1 MMYRPNRTAINCHRT
16 AQTRRLRSKIVV
28 SKRCH
33 PFLESWSP
41 TDFLTNGI
49 EAESTQIS
57 VDWSFSSRSSRF
69 FFLSFWQPKTWVMPE
84 ISSGSIR
91 IRGVDVCVHVYVYI
105 YIYVEIHIGMEYK
118 LQRPH
123 RDVTGMMANGT
134 TIPLNGKTFSFSV
147 VNYYDLSRHV
157 YIGFAVSFFF
167 LQIFIPIWE
176 DDSSWRFW
184 FSGWNHQPD
193 TFLFVQVYTYGYGS
207 IPIHTILSGLF
218 TSINPSY
225 FDVNLAG
232 VLLVVLTH
240 LWQIQKNPTVKNVAL
255 G

>member
-69 FFLSFWQPKTWVMPE
+69 FLSFWQPKTWVMPE
-84 ISSGSIR
+84 ISNGSIR
-91 IRGVDVCVHVYVYI
+91 IRGVDVCVHVYV

-157 YIGFAVSFFF
+157 YIGFAVSFFSPNF
-167 LQIFIPIWE
+167 HPYLGGRFQLTILVFGLKPPARHFFVCTSLYIWL
-176 DDSSWRFW
+176 WI
-184 FSGWNHQPD
+184 N
-193 TFLFVQVYTYGYGS
+193 TYTYHFEWV
-207 IPIHTILSGLF
+207 IHIHKSQLFWCELSRGTIGGFDPSV
-218 TSINPSY
+218 TNPKES
-225 FDVNLAG
+225 NG
-232 VLLVVLTH
+232 
-240 LWQIQKNPTVKNVAL
+240 
-255 G
+255 